1 MTNLHPAILAAG
13 AIALL
18 ALAAVPAHAH
28 AGVAANGTPL
38 KVPAKLDC
46 PADQGRL
53 TRVMQAA
60 DGQSC
65 DYRGPDGDMVRLSL
79 APLRGQSPS
88 EALAPMR
95 AALHDM
101 VPVYREPTPVS
112 YSDEPG
118 DRADV
123 DLPFLHVHA
132 ANDHADVRLFGI
144 HIRDHDHGDRS
155 DVSIDHGRKHSV
167 VHAGPRGAE
176 VVAEEVGRSNAS
188 LVYVLA
194 ANHRTPSGLRAA
206 GYIARGPV
214 SGPLVVAEFHSA
226 REHHGHYDHGDGD
239 IDRLI
244 DRNLDR

>member
-1 MTNLHPAILAAG
+1 MRTTHPAIVAAG
-13 AIALL
+13 ALALL
-18 ALAAVPAHAH
+18 ALAAAVPAQAH
-28 AGVAANGTPL
+28 VAANGAPL
-38 KVPAKLDC
+38 RVAARLDC
-46 PADQGRL
+46 PAYEGRL
-53 TRVMQAA
+53 TRVAQAS

-65 DYRGPDGDMVRLSL
+65 DYQGRDGDTVRLSL
-79 APLRGQSPS
+79 APLRGRSPS

-95 AALHDM
+95 GALHAL
-101 VPVYREPTPVS
+101 VPVYREPTPVI

-123 DLPFLHVHA
+123 DVPFVHVHA
-132 ANDHADVRLFGI
+132 VGDRADVRLFGI
-144 HIRDHDHGDRS
+144 HIRGRDHGDNT
-155 DVSIDHGRKHSV
+155 DVSVEHGRKRSV

-206 GYIARGPV
+206 GYIAKGPV
-214 SGPLVVAEFHSA
+214 TGPLVVAEFRSA
-226 REHHGHYDHGDGD
+226 RGHRGSYDHGDGD
-239 IDRLI
+239 VDRLI